1 MTRERLAE
9 LLESRAPGAWELYE
23 KTAVSHETSAAG
35 AERTAVE
42 RREEGWAARWWEGG
56 IPRFSAASSAARL
69 ARAVSDAASLPAAAA
84 PPPDWP
90 ASTCPPPPPGPAI
103 EPPPRD
109 AFEDL
114 ARLVAAESRGEG
126 ILTELSLRRGRFSER
141 IVNAKGADVS
151 LGAERLDGVALAV
164 GRRGARACEARIVF
178 RADGSLD
185 LPGLARRLADRAT
198 LPLSDRGAPIARG
211 EWLLDPSVAAALL
224 ASLAPLFVTDGPPPW
239 VSRSHLASE
248 AVTIVDDATADA
260 AFDGEGVATRRAVL
274 VQQGRWR
281 SRLHDLSSAKRL
293 GARSTGHGV
302 RPSYRTPPAALARRL
317 FFETATGIAPLELL
331 ASVKRGL
338 FAAAPTAPV
347 QMDLAADR
355 FALEFTGVAIVA
367 GRAQGPVAGAR
378 ATGRISELLR
388 RISGVST
395 DRHFFPMPYLVGAP
409 TLLVERCVFD

>member
-1 MTRERLAE
+1 M
-9 LLESRAPGAWELYE
+9 
-23 KTAVSHETSAAG
+23 
-35 AERTAVE
+35 
-42 RREEGWAARWWEGG
+42 
-56 IPRFSAASSAARL
+56 
-69 ARAVSDAASLPAAAA
+69 
-84 PPPDWP
+84 
-90 ASTCPPPPPGPAI
+90 
-103 EPPPRD
+103 
-109 AFEDL
+109 
-114 ARLVAAESRGEG
+114 
-126 ILTELSLRRGRFSER
+126 
-141 IVNAKGADVS
+141 
-151 LGAERLDGVALAV
+151 
-164 GRRGARACEARIVF
+164 VF

-198 LPLSDRGAPIARG
+198 LPLSDRGAPMARG

-224 ASLAPLFVTDGPPPW
+224 ASLAPLLTADRLPPW

-248 AVTIVDDATADA
+248 AVSIVDDATADA
-260 AFDGEGVATRRAVL
+260 AFDGEGVTTRRAVL

-281 SRLHDLSSAKRL
+281 SRLHDLSSAKRQ

-302 RPSYRTPPAALARRL
+302 RPSYRTPPRASPRRL

-347 QMDLAADR
+347 LMDLAADH

-367 GRAQGPVAGAR
+367 GRAQAKVAGAR

-388 RISGVST
+388 RMAGVST

-409 TLLVERCVFD
+409 TLLVERCAFD